1 MTLFS
6 SLSTVC
12 VSMLAG
18 EAISTRTRGR
28 IPQMLVVSI
37 IFLVGFWT
45 IFPLNLLEVSGI
57 QIMAKITLGI
67 ILIHVGNMFDLR
79 SIVKEWKVVVA
90 ILSAIVG
97 ILLFILGAGSFLFG
111 KDVALIAA
119 APMTGG
125 AIAALIIVVVK

>member
-1 MTLFS
+1 MNMTLFS

-18 EAISTRTRGR
+18 EIISTRTSGR

-45 IFPLNLLEVSGI
+45 VFPHDLHEVSGI

-67 ILIHVGNMFDLR
+67 ILIHVGSMFDLK
-79 SIVKEWKVVVA
+79 SIVKEWKVVVT
-90 ILSAIVG
+90 ILSAIIG
-97 ILLFILGAGSFLFG
+97 ILLLSLGSVPSCLGRTLRW
-111 KDVALIAA
+111 LLR
-119 APMTGG
+119 PQ
-125 AIAALIIVVVK
+125 